1 VQIETFLYSF
11 WHFYKGEKRVEQIFI
26 QLGLVLLIAFIVSYL
41 VRIFKQPIVIGYI
54 LAGVVA
60 SLVMSAGLMSLE
72 SSSEI
77 INLFSK
83 FGIAFLLFMVGLNMN
98 PKVIKEI
105 GFVSMIVGIGQ
116 IVFTFLLGAA
126 FCYYLFNFNFLTSVY
141 IGIALAFSSTI
152 IVMKILSDKRN
163 IDSLYGKISI
173 GILIVQDL
181 VAIFV
186 LMLMSSLT
194 GGNVSDSS
202 IFGTLISG
210 GALILVLFS
219 LGYFI
224 LPYFVKKIAESQELL
239 FLFSICWCFVIAAL
253 FNYFG
258 FSIEIGAL
266 LAGMVLSISKYSIE
280 ISAKIKPLRDFFL
293 VIFFIIL
300 GLNIRLSNI
309 GSVFVIALILS
320 IFALLLK
327 PIITMGLM
335 VMAGYTKRTNFLV
348 GTAIAQISEF
358 SLIILALGVSS
369 GQISPEILST
379 LTLTGIITIAL
390 STYMMIYSNNIYRKL
405 SKFLSIFEKRNLRRD
420 KDLGKEY
427 DAILFGYNRIGFGIL
442 ESFKKIKK
450 KYLIVDFNPEIIEHL
465 SKFRVP
471 CVYGDAYDCEFLKE
485 LPLKKLGLAVSTIPD
500 FETNVLL
507 LEHFRDVNPNAI
519 IILRAGNIKDALE
532 FYKRGASYVL
542 TPHFLGG
549 EYVARMIIEDK
560 TKEKGYRLE
569 KEKHIKMLDEMVKRG
584 HEHPG
589 G

>member
-1 VQIETFLYSF
+1 M
-11 WHFYKGEKRVEQIFI
+11 VEQIFI
-26 QLGLVLLIAFIVSYL
+26 QLGLILFIAFIASYL
-41 VRIFKQPIVIGYI
+41 LRILKQPIVIGYI
-54 LAGVVA
+54 LAGIVA
-60 SLVMSAGLMSLE
+60 SLVISAGFMSLE
-72 SSSEI
+72 ASSDI

-83 FGIAFLLFMVGLNMN
+83 FGIAFLLFMVGLHMN

-105 GFVSMIVGIGQ
+105 GFVSMAIGFGQ
-116 IVFTFLLGAA
+116 IIFTFFLGVVFCHYLL
-126 FCYYLFNFNFLTSVY
+126 NFDFRTSIY

-163 IDSLYGKISI
+163 LDSLYGKISI

-186 LMLMSSLT
+186 LMIMSSLT
-194 GGNVSDSS
+194 GGNVPGSS
-202 IFGTLISG
+202 PFETLFSG
-210 GALILVLFS
+210 GILIVVLFS
-219 LGYFI
+219 LGYFVI
-224 LPYFVKKIAESQELL
+224 PRFVKKVAESQELL

-253 FNYFG
+253 FSYFE

-293 VIFFIIL
+293 IIFFIIL
-300 GLNIRLSNI
+300 GLNIQLSNL
-309 GSVFVIALILS
+309 GSIFLISLLLS

-335 VMAGYTKRTNFLV
+335 IMAGYTKRTNFMV

-369 GQISPEILST
+369 GQISKEILSM

-390 STYMMIYSNNIYRKL
+390 STYMMIYSNIIYQKL
-405 SKFLSIFEKRNLRRD
+405 SRILSIFEKKHLRKD
-420 KDLGKEY
+420 KDLNKEY
-427 DAILFGYNRIGFGIL
+427 DSILFGYNRIGFGIL

-450 KYLIVDFNPEIIEHL
+450 KYLIVDFNPEIIENL
-465 SKFRVP
+465 SKFRIP
-471 CVYGDAYDCEFLKE
+471 CVYGDAYDCDFLKE
-485 LPLKKLGLAVSTIPD
+485 LPLKKMRLAVSTIPD
-500 FETNVLL
+500 FETNLL
-507 LEHFRDVNPNAI
+507 LLDHFRQVNPNAI

-532 FYKRGASYVL
+532 FYRLGASYVL

-549 EYVARMIIEDK
+549 EYVANMILEEK
-560 TKEKGYRLE
+560 MKEKGYVLE
-569 KEKHIKMLDEMVKRG
+569 KEKHIKALNEMARRG
-584 HEHPG
+584 HEHSDE
-589 G
+589 